1 MAQTTEPVVKSTRY
15 IKIYDIWHNVHV
27 HVYGYVCEFQCDCE
41 CVCIS
46 RHINTSHRQ
55 IVFPIFAQRRS
66 WQLAV
71 PHRPPQSV
79 RELELEFELES
90 ELELELESELL
101 KSTQWLCVG
110 FVLQ

>member
-1 MAQTTEPVVKSTRY
+1 MYMCV
-15 IKIYDIWHNVHV
+15 
-27 HVYGYVCEFQCDCE
+27 

-66 WQLAV
+66 WQFAM
-71 PHRPPQSV
+71 PQRPPQSEL
-79 RELELEFELES
+79 ELELEFELQS

-101 KSTQWLCVG
+101 KSTYSG
-110 FVLQ
+110 FVLVLYCNDLAVFRLCLRCG